1 MSMTKIKNVTR
12 LELHPTPVSKVLEPR
27 LAGFF
32 AKAYKYDDRI
42 GEDKIG
48 FLISGIR
55 LVSAE
60 LQEQIRVRL
69 RLTWF
74 TQEND
79 GSFEIEEHVSSI
91 SQRRNSAI
99 TVFSVKYDAEKG
111 IYDDVTVIRGRP
123 EIENETF
130 EGRLVTV
137 TWKDGYVLIKPVET
151 ARGIGL
157 LSCGIKRKQ
166 KNLIISPEGIEI
178 PS

>member
-1 MSMTKIKNVTR
+1 MSLTRIKNVTR
-12 LELHPTPVSKVLEPR
+12 LELYPTPASKVIEPR

-48 FLISGIR
+48 FLISGVR

-79 GSFEIEEHVSSI
+79 GSFEIEEHVSAI
-91 SQRRNSAI
+91 SQRRNSTI
-99 TVFSVKYDAEKG
+99 TVFSVRYNSEKEL
-111 IYDDVTVIRGRP
+111 YDDVTVVRGRP

-130 EGRLVTV
+130 EGRLVTIS
-137 TWKDGYVLIKPVET
+137 WKDGRVLIKPIEST
-151 ARGIGL
+151 RGMGL

-166 KNLIISPEGIEI
+166 KNLIISPEGVEI
-178 PS
+178 SS